1 MIKIVAIVP
10 LTLVACILA
19 GIYGILHDQLT
30 YTISKEYYTKFKF
43 YQFGL
48 LDEGMPG
55 PLPNP
60 RLWVCYVGFMAT
72 WWLGLPI
79 GIILGSISMHRDIK
93 TMVDIALKSFLIV
106 LAIAFLTSLYGL
118 CEGHFYTSNL
128 PKENFRRWFIPDN
141 LVDYK
146 SFITVGTMH
155 NHSYLG
161 GLCGLVGG
169 VAYVGWRKGLLQLR
183 KNAQSSRRH

>member
-1 MIKIVAIVP
+1 
-10 LTLVACILA
+10 
-19 GIYGILHDQLT
+19 
-30 YTISKEYYTKFKF
+30 
-43 YQFGL
+43 
-48 LDEGMPG
+48 MPG

-79 GIILGSISMHRDIK
+79 GIILGSISTYHDIRI
-93 TMVDIALKSFLIV
+93 MVDIALKSFLVV
-106 LAIAFLTSLYGL
+106 LSIAFLTSLYGL
-118 CEGHFYTSNL
+118 YEGYFHTSNL

-146 SFITVGTMH
+146 SFITVGTIH

-161 GLCGLVGG
+161 GAFGLVGG
-169 VAYVGWRKGLLQLR
+169 VAYVGWRKGVIQLR
-183 KNAQSSRRH
+183 KKEQNIPGE